1 MTRQHPDFFVIGA
14 YRSGTTSLYRSLGE
28 HPDVFVPIVKEP
40 NFYAVDG
47 NPDASIEL
55 RGRSVVDRSAYDAL
69 YRNAL
74 DHQRTGDL
82 SPEYLRN
89 AAVAERLH
97 RDHRDA
103 PLVAILRN
111 PIERAWSDY
120 LMHRR
125 DGTERAASFAEA
137 LGEQDARR
145 VGADRMAPHYID
157 SGMYAEQIRRYH
169 QYFPTDQLLIRLYDD
184 LVADRGRLLRDIFGH
199 IGVDDSFTVVGDDPV
214 NASGVPTNRIAT
226 AALRVK
232 AAVSPHLGRGV
243 VERIRPT
250 WDRYLRRN
258 LVKPRLA
265 EADREQLVDIYRGD
279 VLELS
284 ELIDRDLSGWL
295 RP

>member
-1 MTRQHPDFFVIGA
+1 MTRQNPDFFVIGA
-14 YRSGTTSLYRSLGE
+14 YRSGTTSLYRSLGQ
-28 HPDVFVPIVKEP
+28 HPDIFVPIVKEP

-55 RGRSVVDRSAYDAL
+55 RARSVVDRSAYDAL
-69 YRNAL
+69 YRDAL

-89 AAVAERLH
+89 PVVAERLH
-97 RDHRDA
+97 RDHSTA

-125 DGTERAASFAEA
+125 DGTERAASFADA
-137 LGEQDARR
+137 LKEQDARR

-157 SGMYAEQIRRYH
+157 SGMYAAQIRRYR
-169 QYFPTDQLLIRLYDD
+169 QCFPTDQLLIRLYDD
-184 LVADRGRLLRDIFGH
+184 LVEDRGRLLRDVFGH

-214 NASGVPTNRIAT
+214 NASGVPTNRIA
-226 AALRVK
+226 ASALRVK
-232 AAVSPHLGRGV
+232 ATISPHLGRGV

-250 WDRYLRRN
+250 WDRYLRRS
-258 LVKPRLA
+258 LVKPQLA
-265 EADREQLVDIYRGD
+265 DGDREQLIEIYRDD
-279 VLELS
+279 VIALA

-295 RP
+295 EP